1 MCREIYGDEITEQRC
16 VDAAPS
22 NDKLTVGEDNSSSAG
37 ASGGSQGALLVVW
50 CIKTVYSDFV
60 FSEEIFY
67 LFDAEIIE
75 FIFVLWETCVY
86 LIMFD
91 VCFLWVIIFQN
102 VLIAS
107 CNLFNL

>member
-1 MCREIYGDEITEQRC
+1 MCREIYGDEIIEQRC
-16 VDAAPS
+16 VDAAPC

-75 FIFVLWETCVY
+75 FIFVLRETCVY